1 MGHTSRRCNVEQ
13 TSNLLVTKFWKSLTA
28 PSAAW
33 TRVLCW
39 RGIKLMYDTEQQSSH
54 TLVFKMTRY
63 LENRDQN
70 KGSYAQY
77 LLIITL
83 NIENMSAFPKVIYTL
98 NEIPVKFSYD
108 FCGYWQDACQM
119 HIRMRNTKISKSVLK
134 KEKKKNLS
142 GLYNHKLRSALK
154 SYNKDVW

>member
-1 MGHTSRRCNVEQ
+1 
-13 TSNLLVTKFWKSLTA
+13 
-28 PSAAW
+28 
-33 TRVLCW
+33 
-39 RGIKLMYDTEQQSSH
+39 
-54 TLVFKMTRY
+54 MTRY

-98 NEIPVKFSYD
+98 NKIPIKFSGD
-108 FCGYWQDACQM
+108 FCGYCQGVCQM
-119 HIRMRNTKISKSVLK
+119 HIRMRNTKNFQVSF
-134 KEKKKNLS
+134 EEGKKKKLS

-154 SYNKDVW
+154 NYNKDDVWQKALYANE